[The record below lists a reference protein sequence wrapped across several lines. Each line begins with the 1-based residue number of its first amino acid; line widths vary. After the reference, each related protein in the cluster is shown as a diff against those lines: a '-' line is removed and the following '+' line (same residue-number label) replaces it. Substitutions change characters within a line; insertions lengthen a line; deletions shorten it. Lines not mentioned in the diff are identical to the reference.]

1 MQVKRTAIGRTA
13 SMGAQLKCLHTN
25 TQSMGNKQEA
35 WQVCVCL
42 QGSDVTGI
50 AEVCWDG
57 CHDRRV
63 GMEQALG
70 VLLWHSRT

>member
-1 MQVKRTAIGRTA
+1 
-13 SMGAQLKCLHTN
+13 MGAQLKCLHTN

-50 AEVCWDG
+50 TEVCWDG
-57 CHDRRV
+57 CHDRSV

-70 VLLWHSRT
+70 VLLWLSRT